1 MSFLRKQESREPRDL
16 IPICTG
22 MTTYGHF
29 RVKNRLITKNQ
40 KQEAKTK
47 GKDGFWLWRSLSSV
61 KLAVVLIFLIAMACI
76 LGTFIIQGRSVNEY
90 IAKYGK
96 GLTAFFEFTQLTNV
110 FHSYWFTVLLLLLCV
125 NLAVCAI
132 KRWRNTILQLG
143 FVATHSSIILIMIG
157 SLIDVW
163 FGAKGGINLEEGQSV
178 DYYYTF
184 NNMERKPLG
193 FELMLEDFE
202 LEKHPPKFEL
212 ISYLKETDKERRIST
227 EIGYE
232 QAIQG
237 SPYKIKILKFIP
249 DAELRRNPINTSK
262 EPKNPAVFVQLFGS
276 EEVKAEGWLI
286 ANDRNWY
293 EFKKA
298 GIRLEYYWAET
309 NDIFEALIS
318 SDIQEKKKENDTEP
332 RIGVILKD
340 KNITEDFPI
349 NINEDFSIEN
359 TGYSIKITEYTLDFT
374 NRDLPINEQSP
385 NNPALKINI
394 QGPQGLET
402 RWVFA
407 KYPEWDEMHGTKY
420 ADLKLIF
427 KMPDEILVKHLIK
440 IVQRPEENNNR
451 YIYTNEGKVVE
462 NAYWELNRKYEIG
475 NTGHQLRLLKF
486 YPSFAIKEEVVQ
498 RSEELKNPA
507 LFIETSGPLGT
518 ASEWLFARDARPWWY
533 EDGNFALLYQE
544 QQEMIKDFKSTLKII
559 DGGKTALTKTIE
571 VNDPLS
577 YKGFDFYQANYD
589 PNNPR
594 FSGIQI
600 TSHPGIPVVY
610 AGFGVLCFGVVFI
623 FYIKPLIK
631 RYRKNKGKEGG

>member
-1 MSFLRKQESREPRDL
+1 MQNFNLKD
-16 IPICTG
+16 
-22 MTTYGHF
+22 
-29 RVKNRLITKNQ
+29 Q
-40 KQEAKTK
+40 KQGTKTK
-47 GKDGFWLWRSLSSV
+47 GKEGFWLWRSLSSV

-76 LGTFIIQGRSVNEY
+76 AGTFIIQGRSANEY

-96 GLTAFFEFTQLTNV
+96 GLATLFEFTQLTNV

-143 FVATHSSIILIMIG
+143 FVTTHLSIILIMIG

-184 NNMERKPLG
+184 NNMARRPLG

-202 LEKHPPKFEL
+202 LEKHPPRFEL
-212 ISYLKETDKERRIST
+212 ISYVKETDKERRIST
-227 EIGYE
+227 EIGHE
-232 QAIQG
+232 QVIQG
-237 SPYKIKILKFIP
+237 SPYKIKIMKFIP
-249 DAELRRNPINTSK
+249 DAELRRDAINTSK
-262 EPKNPAVFVQLFGS
+262 ELKNPAVFVQLFGS

-318 SDIQEKKKENDTEP
+318 SNVQEKNKDNNTEP
-332 RIGVILKD
+332 RIGIILKD
-340 KNITEDFPI
+340 KHITKDFPI
-349 NINEDFSIEN
+349 NINKDFSIEN
-359 TGYSIKITEYTLDFT
+359 TGYSIKITEYALDFA
-374 NRDLPINEQSP
+374 NRDMPINEQSP
-385 NNPALKINI
+385 NNPALKIEI

-420 ADLKLIF
+420 TNLKLIF
-427 KMPDEILVKHLIK
+427 KMPDEIQTRHLVKLIHGPK
-440 IVQRPEENNNR
+440 DNNR
-451 YIYTNEGKVVE
+451 YIYTNDGKVIE
-462 NAYWELNRKYEIG
+462 NANLELDKKYGIG

-486 YPSFAIKEEVVQ
+486 FPSFAIKEEVVQ

-518 ASEWLFARDARPWWY
+518 VSEWLFARDARPWWY
-533 EDGNFALLYQE
+533 KDGNLAFLYQE
-544 QQEMIKDFKSTLKII
+544 QAEMIKDFKSTLKII
-559 DGGKTALTKTIE
+559 DDGKAAMTKTIE

-589 PNNPR
+589 PNNPK

-610 AGFGVLCFGVVFI
+610 TGFGTLCFGVVFI

-631 RYRKNKGKEGG
+631 RSKKIQGRMLNE